1 MAIQET
7 LYTLGD
13 GNNYTQQEA
22 LEYFGDAEFD
32 DLINSGQLFEVEV
45 EEEETPTRSVW
56 ELEGKFYEEADAI
69 NYFGQEVFNR

>member
-32 DLINSGQLFEVEV
+32 DLINSGQLFEAEGEEPPIKREV
-45 EEEETPTRSVW
+45 YGS
-56 ELEGKFYEEADAI
+56 
-69 NYFGQEVFNR
+69 